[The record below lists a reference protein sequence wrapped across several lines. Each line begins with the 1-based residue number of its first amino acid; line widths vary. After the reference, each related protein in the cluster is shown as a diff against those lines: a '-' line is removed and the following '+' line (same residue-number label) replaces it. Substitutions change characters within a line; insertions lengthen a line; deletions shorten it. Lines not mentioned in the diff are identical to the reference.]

1 MGKHTLLHPYA
12 FYELIE
18 RGWLKLN
25 TPLRISVYEWKIIF
39 SNFLTNIIK
48 KTNLG
53 TQPYCAKFYTL
64 QIDLG
69 VIFFIPVEA
78 SPSNNFLLGTHMARQ
93 YYITTIF

>member
-48 KTNLG
+48 KLICEPSLIA
-53 TQPYCAKFYTL
+53 QSSL
-64 QIDLG
+64 EIDLG
-69 VIFFIPVEA
+69 VIFFIPAEA